1 MRQIKHVFMM
11 IGVALCVTPIFS
23 MVSAQQGNSQAQMLF
38 EMQALRQEISEL
50 RDMVE
55 RQQYE
60 IRKLK
65 RASTTS
71 SPAIGTGQRYPSTG
85 TTGDVYS
92 PGARVGGAPQGSN
105 DYSTAPGQDY
115 GSQNEPVRNSVDSGS
130 SARYVENGTAEAPPI
145 NAGRDNAGRTNASRA
160 YGDPTNA
167 GRTNAGTVSGEN
179 GVEERVITAPLVS
192 GPVTDYPPVE
202 ERSIGGTTSAPVEEL
217 PSVSST
223 SGPSSG
229 EWQSRSPSAPT
240 YQNQPVQVTP
250 QVGSGPGNSGAAGGV
265 LAVPQIDPNV
275 SQPRVSQQDTQ
286 VAVAQPSTNSQA
298 ISTSLEERDYY
309 SQGFDLLKQS
319 KYEEAA
325 EVFEQQ
331 LKAYPK
337 GDLADDAHYWIA
349 EAMHVSRKL
358 DVAKTHLKEIIDN
371 YPQSRRLPDAMLKT
385 AYIEQQQGN
394 EIEARILFQEI
405 VNYHPK
411 SDAAIAAKNRLA
423 SSN

>member
-1 MRQIKHVFMM
+1 
-11 IGVALCVTPIFS
+11 
-23 MVSAQQGNSQAQMLF
+23 
-38 EMQALRQEISEL
+38 
-50 RDMVE
+50 
-55 RQQYE
+55 
-60 IRKLK
+60 
-65 RASTTS
+65 
-71 SPAIGTGQRYPSTG
+71 
-85 TTGDVYS
+85 
-92 PGARVGGAPQGSN
+92 
-105 DYSTAPGQDY
+105 
-115 GSQNEPVRNSVDSGS
+115 
-130 SARYVENGTAEAPPI
+130 
-145 NAGRDNAGRTNASRA
+145 
-160 YGDPTNA
+160 
-167 GRTNAGTVSGEN
+167 
-179 GVEERVITAPLVS
+179 
-192 GPVTDYPPVE
+192 
-202 ERSIGGTTSAPVEEL
+202 VEEL